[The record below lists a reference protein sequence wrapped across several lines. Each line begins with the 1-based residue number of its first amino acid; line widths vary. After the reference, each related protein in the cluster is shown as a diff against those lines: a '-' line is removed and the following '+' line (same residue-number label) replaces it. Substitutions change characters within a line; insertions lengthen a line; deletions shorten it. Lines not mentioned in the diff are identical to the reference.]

1 MYLEIKKGGKTL
13 KNREL
18 KIANDKLT
26 HTNNRKKQQGITLI
40 ALVITIVVLLI
51 LAGVSITMLTSENG
65 IINQANKAKLANRVA
80 EISENI
86 KLEEANKL
94 IEKGELLNKY
104 EIKELLE
111 KEGTLNRT
119 TINIDGNPISVEEI
133 LGEYSNK
140 KTSNHVIA
148 GYWENWIDNEF
159 NGKKSQM
166 KLSQIS
172 PLYEI
177 INITFARNDTNKN
190 NGAVEF
196 HLDEYLSQDLGYSEE
211 NFIEDIKDLQSKGK
225 KVLISVGGE
234 NGGNIQI
241 TNTEQAQNFSDSLSQ
256 IIDKYNFNGVD
267 LDIENEN
274 VDEKYLEDALLE
286 LSDKY
291 ASNIMI
297 TLNTDLDG
305 IQNKDVND
313 SGEDNFWYTF
323 AKNFKDM
330 LSITSSRYYNTGTK
344 CGEDFDYGPWWSRE
358 QGHVS
363 FITSVA
369 IRQLEDKNISNN
381 NIGIT
386 ILSFDQAQGGGL
398 PKAYMEPVKIVDA
411 LATILEGKESQY
423 DTDYRPYTPK
433 KAYPELKAV
442 TMWSI
447 NKDACLDYA
456 MVKAIS
462 QYF

>member
-1 MYLEIKKGGKTL
+1 MKKK
-13 KNREL
+13 KNNL
-18 KIANDKLT
+18 
-26 HTNNRKKQQGITLI
+26 GVTLI
-40 ALVITIVVLLI
+40 ALAVTIIVMLI
-51 LAGVSITMLTSENG
+51 LAGITISALTGNSG
-65 IINQANKAKLANRVA
+65 ITSQANKAKLSNKVA
-80 EISENI
+80 QISEKI
-86 KLEEANKL
+86 KLAEANKWV
-94 IEKGELLNKY
+94 EKQEYLTKY
-104 EIKELLE
+104 EIKDILE
-111 KEGTLNRT
+111 KEGRIDRA
-119 TINIDGNPISVEEI
+119 TIKIDGTPVLVEDI

-148 GYWENWIDNEF
+148 GYWENWVDNEF
-159 NGKKSQM
+159 NGKKTQM

-172 PLYEI
+172 SLYEI
-177 INITFARNDTNKN
+177 INITFARNDTKKN

-196 HLDEYLSQDLGYSEE
+196 HLNEYLSQVLDYSEE
-211 NFIEDIKDLQSKGK
+211 EFIDDIKSLQLDGK
-225 KVLISVGGE
+225 KVLISIGGQE
-234 NGGNIQI
+234 GGGIQI
-241 TNTEQAQNFSDSLSQ
+241 TNEEQAKNFSDSLSQ

-267 LDIENEN
+267 IDIESGNMN
-274 VDEKYLEDALLE
+274 EKYLEKALLD

-297 TLNTDLDG
+297 TLNTTLAG
-305 IQNKDVND
+305 IQSKDVND
-313 SGEDNFWYTF
+313 SGKDNVWYTF
-323 AKNFKDM
+323 AKNFKDL

-344 CGEDFDYGPWWSRE
+344 CGEDFNYGQWWSRE

-369 IRQLEDKNISNN
+369 IKQLEDKNISNN

-398 PKAYMEPVKIVDA
+398 PKAYMEPIKIVDA
-411 LATILEGKESQY
+411 LTTIIEGKSSQY

-433 KAYPELKAV
+433 RAYPELKAV
-442 TMWSI
+442 TIWSI
-447 NKDACLDYA
+447 NKDACLNYE